1 MTAARRERKP
11 GPGFFSARAVFA
23 AVGLALAAIGV
34 VPLRAGAATTE
45 VVVTDRYSGLAIYGY
60 DPVAYFTDSA
70 ARPGRGEFELSYAG
84 VVWRFCNEGNRA
96 AFAANPEA
104 YMPRFGGHD
113 PMGIAR
119 GSPTPGHPE
128 LWLVVNDRL
137 YLFFSD
143 TARREFAKEADHD
156 AAAAERRWPEVRS
169 TLAP

>member
-1 MTAARRERKP
+1 MTAARRERKSRP
-11 GPGFFSARAVFA
+11 TVSRARALLA
-23 AVGLALAAIGV
+23 AVGLAVAATGFA
-34 VPLRAGAATTE
+34 PQPSGAATTE

-60 DPVAYFTDSA
+60 DPVAYFTDAA
-70 ARPGRGEFELSYAG
+70 ARLGRPEFELAFAG

-96 AFAANPEA
+96 AFAAHPEA
-104 YMPRFGGHD
+104 FMPRFGGHD

-137 YLFFSD
+137 YLFFSE
-143 TARREFAKEADHD
+143 ASRRDFVKEPDHD
-156 AAAAERRWPEVRS
+156 AAAAERRWPEVLS